1 MAPFVVSDGVVMPT
15 QLKRYCIDVCDF
27 VVSNPVG
34 TGDEF
39 VGIGFQTSLVLPPR
53 RDSELQAH
61 KLLRSFVLTHSQCPC
76 CGCGASGVGRA
87 RAAIAAVLSIHKCEV
102 EWNTC

>member
-1 MAPFVVSDGVVMPT
+1 VAPFVVSDGVVMPT

-61 KLLRSFVLTHSQCPC
+61 KLL
-76 CGCGASGVGRA
+76 
-87 RAAIAAVLSIHKCEV
+87 
-102 EWNTC
+102 